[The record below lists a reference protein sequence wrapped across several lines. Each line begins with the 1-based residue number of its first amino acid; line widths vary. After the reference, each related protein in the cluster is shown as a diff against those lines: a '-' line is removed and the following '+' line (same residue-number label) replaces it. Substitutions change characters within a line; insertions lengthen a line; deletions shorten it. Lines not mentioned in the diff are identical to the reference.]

1 MGEKESLLLEAAS
14 IWELQLVIDQQIEY
28 YANRCRHSTLVYTR
42 PMNYISQEEIPPQ
55 SGVGLGDP
63 SL

>member
-1 MGEKESLLLEAAS
+1 MLEAAS